1 MYIESADL
9 SEKHVEIKFI
19 DNCKYLLKDC
29 GSENGTWVRIKELD
43 LYKESRTR
51 VYKVKDYMFT
61 IEESKLN
68 FTLLIGQDYFD
79 EVSSWLK
86 SNNFSR
92 YGELFKQKQI
102 LLLKEIP

>member
-43 LYKESRTR
+43 LYNESRNR
-51 VYKVKDYMFT
+51 VYKVKDYIFL
-61 IEESKLN
+61 IEECNYN
-68 FTLLIGQDYFD
+68 FTFLLGPDFFD

-86 SNNFSR
+86 FNNFSR

-102 LLLKEIP
+102 TLLKEIP